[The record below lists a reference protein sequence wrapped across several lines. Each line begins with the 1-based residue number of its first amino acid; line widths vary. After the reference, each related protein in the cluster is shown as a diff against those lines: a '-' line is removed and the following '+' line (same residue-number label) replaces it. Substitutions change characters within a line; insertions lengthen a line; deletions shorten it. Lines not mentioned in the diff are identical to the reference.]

1 MRSNVGTI
9 QHTTRKVFFV
19 RCAMYFFS
27 LIVLSLSFT
36 QADIFNTKVYAQ
48 GGCDTAF
55 LSANGIY
62 WSNPCAVECGISST
76 NGNFS
81 DSSQTS
87 EAVFKYLIS
96 NNFVQLGDKPMNAYQ
111 AAGFLGNFYVESKY
125 DPQIIQSN
133 QAYDE
138 KKAMDSQL
146 GGYAFGL
153 AQWDKGRR
161 VALINYAEQK
171 KASGVS
177 KENAWKDLAIQLNYL
192 KGELDT
198 SEKAVLNDS
207 QFVAANDVKTA
218 TVRVSAVFERAGDPN
233 NPLRIQ
239 AAEDAY
245 SKYSSLA
252 PSVGTAAAGGC
263 GNTAA
268 GNGDIVSTAEDL
280 SWTMRS
286 SEKGADHTALQAKPS
301 YTKALGA
308 TGVNSLGDSCSKIG
322 NSCDAFV
329 ATVMRYSGVDTEFP
343 CCGANSQNTYMKTHT
358 DKYKMM
364 QANVTKTDEL
374 QPGYILWRDG
384 HIKIYLGDGKE
395 AAASHCQRTAEQSP
409 LYLDGTYY
417 AYMAI

>member
-1 MRSNVGTI
+1 
-9 QHTTRKVFFV
+9 
-19 RCAMYFFS
+19 
-27 LIVLSLSFT
+27 
-36 QADIFNTKVYAQ
+36 
-48 GGCDTAF
+48 
-55 LSANGIY
+55 
-62 WSNPCAVECGISST
+62 
-76 NGNFS
+76 
-81 DSSQTS
+81 
-87 EAVFKYLIS
+87 
-96 NNFVQLGDKPMNAYQ
+96 MNAYQ

-268 GNGDIVSTAEDL
+268 GNGDIVSTAED
-280 SWTMRS
+280 
-286 SEKGADHTALQAKPS
+286 
-301 YTKALGA
+301 
-308 TGVNSLGDSCSKIG
+308 
-322 NSCDAFV
+322 
-329 ATVMRYSGVDTEFP
+329 
-343 CCGANSQNTYMKTHT
+343 
-358 DKYKMM
+358 
-364 QANVTKTDEL
+364 
-374 QPGYILWRDG
+374 
-384 HIKIYLGDGKE
+384 
-395 AAASHCQRTAEQSP
+395 
-409 LYLDGTYY
+409 
-417 AYMAI
+417 